1 MATRPTLNVN
11 VKQLPLRTLQ
21 ANLAVAKLP
30 IGYSHWFIQL
40 HELHWLQKNKT
51 TSKRIVFGAPISL
64 TKNGISLSQRQAIHE
79 CPYFFNQNNTPLKPT
94 HHLSTN
100 LTVVACL
107 FSALKSWLSTGLA
120 AFWRP
125 MSRSRL
131 AEHPHFSLLTTHPE
145 KKWFC
150 TMIPAM
156 HNPKPMIYSM
166 SSSSPNL
173 GSAILPSSH
182 STSTSPSFASERPAL
197 DSFGRCF
204 TNCKG
209 GTIVPTSS
217 GVTHGHFLVKHYQNP
232 CLAEEFGFDTLQM
245 GWKRLKANGL
255 RLDEIEWL
263 NR

>member
-11 VKQLPLRTLQ
+11 VKQLPLQTLQ

-40 HELHWLQKNKT
+40 HELHWLQKSKT

-64 TKNGISLSQRQAIHE
+64 TKNGISLAQRQAIHE

-156 HNPKPMIYSM
+156 PQSKTNDLQVCHLHLQIWEVPYFHHPENSTPLTRPRK
-166 SSSSPNL
+166 L
-173 GSAILPSSH
+173 LPRSIG
-182 STSTSPSFASERPAL
+182 RPAL

-217 GVTHGHFLVKHYQNP
+217 GVTHGQHWPAILVKHY
-232 CLAEEFGFDTLQM
+232 
-245 GWKRLKANGL
+245 R
-255 RLDEIEWL
+255 
-263 NR
+263 